1 MKLVMIAYRFEYN
14 EPVER
19 ILYDN
24 GIEDYVRHPM
34 TEGAEQQGRHFGSKV
49 YPGHM
54 AQVWAQ
60 VADDDLDALMDALN
74 EFRRSQQARE
84 HLTALVLGVEREL

>member
-14 EPVER
+14 EQVER
-19 ILYDN
+19 ILSEN
-24 GIEDYVRHPM
+24 GIENFIRHPS
-34 TEGAEQQGRHFGSKV
+34 TDGGEREGKHYGSKV
-49 YPGHM
+49 HPGHM

-60 VADDDLDALMDALN
+60 VADDNLDALMDALN
-74 EFRRSQQARE
+74 EFRQSQQARE